1 MVFITVPERLVT
13 LRKARG
19 WSRER
24 LAEELGRPSKTV
36 RNYET
41 GDREPGLSYIVEIAR
56 VFNVSADYILGLI
69 DLPLPIKN
77 APPMS
82 GEAMQ
87 LISDYDGLDK
97 WGRKQVRSTVSL
109 ELERTKEQ
117 RLEISAA
124 ADSGVADK
132 IEYIPK
138 SDIDLIPP
146 SGTPL
151 P

>member
-1 MVFITVPERLVT
+1 MTIPERLVA

-19 WSRER
+19 WSRDK
-24 LAEELGRPSKTV
+24 LAEALGRPSKTV

-41 GDREPGLSYIVEIAR
+41 GDREPGLSYIADVAR

-87 LISDYDGLDK
+87 LVADYDDLDS
-97 WGRKQVRSTVSL
+97 WGRKQVRSTVTL
-109 ELERTKEQ
+109 ELERTAGQ
-117 RLEISAA
+117 RLEIMAA
-124 ADSGVADK
+124 ADSGVVDR
-132 IEYIPK
+132 IEYISK
-138 SDIDLIPP
+138 AEIDLIPP
-146 SGTPL
+146 GGSRIP
-151 P
+151 

>member
-1 MVFITVPERLVT
+1 MTIPERLVA

-19 WSRER
+19 WSREK

-56 VFNVSADYILGLI
+56 VFNVSTDYILGLI
-69 DLPLPIKN
+69 DLPVPIRN
-77 APPMS
+77 APPVS

-87 LISDYDGLDK
+87 LVAEYDALDK
-97 WGRKQVRSTVSL
+97 WGKKQVRSTVTL
-109 ELERTKEQ
+109 ELDRTKDQ
-117 RLEISAA
+117 RLEILAA

-132 IEYIPK
+132 IGYIPK

-146 SGTPL
+146 GSTPL